1 MHQHQ
6 LQCSRR
12 CRCARYECEF
22 VVFVSDNEPSATTH
36 ANPATNEFI
45 ERALPTQ
52 NTRERKHPKRRR
64 APHVLLCPKNTVDFM
79 LGFLVLGAALGAGV
93 LAPLHFASIRN
104 YSSVLIFTTHGPD
117 NNCAYDGIGWR
128 THKHTHLKACQKLRA
143 HTHRHMSNISNQCH
157 SFNCAQRQLSER

>member
-1 MHQHQ
+1 MV
-6 LQCSRR
+6 L
-12 CRCARYECEF
+12 
-22 VVFVSDNEPSATTH
+22 VSDNEPSATTH

-128 THKHTHLKACQKLRA
+128 THKHTHTLESLPEVASAHTQTHEQHIESVPFIQLCATTTLRA
-143 HTHRHMSNISNQCH
+143 LIERSNI
-157 SFNCAQRQLSER
+157 